1 MTSRSHLIFALAGVC
16 LAAPA
21 VAQTHYVKKP
31 ETVVRA
37 VGVYEWTG
45 DLAKPTASRLIP
57 VTIFIDGKLED
68 AGVYLARPVP
78 MALETGTV
86 FELDQAGVPKG
97 MLDLAFARHLQ
108 ATDSTGSTL
117 YDDGWFGYGTY
128 TGPARPTILANKGKV
143 RQTKAAVQSS
153 IADSSRPHFAG
164 KSPATTGDSSTTTPA
179 ADPNRPT
186 MKRADGSSSDSTTSA
201 GNASTP
207 VSDPDRPTL
216 SRRDGSSSSSTTD
229 TTSTGTTAAAA
240 PPASTTDDDPDRP
253 TMIRRSPSNTPDS
266 TSSTGT
272 SNPPDDPDR
281 PTLKKRTPA
290 EQKAARKSADESSV
304 SAVGSLN
311 DDPNRP
317 TIKRGKPAHSLNDD
331 DLPKLVGLPVD
342 LQQMVAVSDAVNRPE
357 HDFARPWE
365 SDEERTHTLAQL
377 EDLARA
383 KLKAYQALTQPA
395 PAPTPAKPAAAAA
408 KTAPAAKTPPTTS
421 NRVHK
426 KTTPPPPLPPLPLA
440 DETLKAY
447 TLSYGGAPTYAF
459 SASSQSG
466 DVVDYVTIVA
476 QADANRELKIALDS
490 ETDSKHLDRTPRLRL
505 VDVVDAQAS
514 NRASLLFELRAQNS
528 RSFALYRV
536 IGEQAE
542 QIFSTGSTQ

>member
-1 MTSRSHLIFALAGVC
+1 MTSRGHLFFAVAGIC
-16 LAAPA
+16 LAVPA
-21 VAQTHYVKKP
+21 FAQTHYVKKP

-57 VTIFIDGKLED
+57 VTLFIDGKLED

-86 FELDQAGVPKG
+86 FELDLAGVPKG
-97 MLDLAFARHLQ
+97 TLDLAFARHLQ
-108 ATDSTGSTL
+108 ATDSTGTSL
-117 YDDGWFGYGTY
+117 YDDGWFGYGSY
-128 TGPARPTILANKGKV
+128 KGPARGTLVASTGKV
-143 RQTKAAVQSS
+143 RQTRATVQSS
-153 IADSSRPHFAG
+153 VADSSRPHFSG
-164 KSPATTGDSSTTTPA
+164 KSPSATSDSSATPAA

-186 MKRADGSSSDSTTSA
+186 MKRTGSSSDSST
-201 GNASTP
+201 ASTP
-207 VSDPDRPTL
+207 AASGTAPDRPTL
-216 SRRDGSSSSSTTD
+216 SRRDGSSGDSTATTASSGTTTADSSTT
-229 TTSTGTTAAAA
+229 AA
-240 PPASTTDDDPDRP
+240 PPASTTDGDPDRP
-253 TMIRRSPSNTPDS
+253 TMIRRTPSAS
-266 TSSTGT
+266 TSSSG
-272 SNPPDDPDR
+272 SAPDSSPASGPDSSTPASDPDR

-317 TIKRGKPAHSLNDD
+317 VLVRGKPTHSLTDD
-331 DLPKLVGLPVD
+331 DLPRLVGLPVD
-342 LQQMVAVSDAVNRPE
+342 LHQMVAVSDAVNRPE

-365 SDEERTHTLAQL
+365 DDDERAHVLAQL
-377 EDLARA
+377 EELART

-395 PAPTPAKPAAAAA
+395 PAPAPA
-408 KTAPAAKTPPTTS
+408 KTAPASSA
-421 NRVHK
+421 RVHK
-426 KTTPPPPLPPLPLA
+426 KPSPPPPPPLPLA
-440 DETLKAY
+440 DEVLKGY

-459 SASSQSG
+459 MASSQVG

-476 QADANRELKIALDS
+476 QANANRELKVALDS

-514 NRASLLFELRAQNS
+514 NRASLLFEVRAQQS